1 MAATAT
7 TIFSLL
13 IVKLFFI
20 LLNLIGEEINMYI
33 DCPQKIGF
41 LFFGGK
47 EVISQK
53 FQMVIEGASGVDMDT
68 RIFIF
73 RSG

>member
-1 MAATAT
+1 
-7 TIFSLL
+7 
-13 IVKLFFI
+13 
-20 LLNLIGEEINMYI
+20 MYI

-47 EVISQK
+47 EVISKK
-53 FQMVIEGASGVDMDT
+53 FQMVIEGASRVDMDT

-73 RSG
+73 RSGY